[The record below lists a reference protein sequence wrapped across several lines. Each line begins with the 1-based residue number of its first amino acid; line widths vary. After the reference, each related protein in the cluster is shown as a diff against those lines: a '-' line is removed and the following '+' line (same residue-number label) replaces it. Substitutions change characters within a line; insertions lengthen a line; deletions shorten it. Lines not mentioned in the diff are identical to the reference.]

1 MSVEKTL
8 KKLYSLENKVILLT
22 GAAGGICSVMAQT
35 LAGAGAVLAL
45 CDVQEE
51 AVQNLCRSL
60 EGTGHT
66 AYLGPAG
73 PAGYFC
79 VCFQGAGYIWPD

>member
-60 EGTGHT
+60 EGTGRIFLRVFPRCWIHMAGLT
-66 AYLGPAG
+66 A
-73 PAGYFC
+73 
-79 VCFQGAGYIWPD
+79 